1 MVDKVNN
8 PPHYNFSSIETIDI
22 IKNSMDATMFHGYLV
37 GNVLKYVARHKYKGE
52 ELNDLKKARWYLSR
66 LIDEISPGPIDVNN
80 VAAMKGK

>member
-66 LIDEISPGPIDVNN
+66 LIDEISPGPIDANN

>member
-22 IKNSMDATMFHGYLV
+22 IKNSMDDIMFHGYLV

-52 ELNDLKKARWYLSR
+52 ELNDLKK
-66 LIDEISPGPIDVNN
+66 DF
-80 VAAMKGK
+80 

>member
-66 LIDEISPGPIDVNN
+66 LIDEISPGSIDANN